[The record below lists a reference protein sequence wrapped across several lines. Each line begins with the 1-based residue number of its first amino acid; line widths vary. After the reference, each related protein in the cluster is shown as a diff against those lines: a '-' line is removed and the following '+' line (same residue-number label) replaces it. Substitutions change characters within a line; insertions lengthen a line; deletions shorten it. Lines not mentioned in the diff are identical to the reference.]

1 MKKGY
6 KENSLIWKSWITNDD
21 AKNVKESRLKKQF
34 AVYLDIFKEL
44 FLTLYISKVDL
55 TQYKK
60 TRNKKTLSSIP
71 IKRTTYNIHILIALW
86 LIKNLI
92 PYWNSTNNKDK
103 QIKELSDAE
112 LIIVRWVAV
121 GYNFFIERK
130 DFLKICKIIP
140 ELENLPEDYNSLM
153 KWTGRGIKNNNLSKY
168 MQSIDKY
175 LIIKSIYFLCKMLD
189 EQKLQWGLAE
199 FLFISIRNLLTTIEI
214 TQEELEGKDT
224 GIHIK
229 ITGERMI
236 SDTLFEKFFFWTKWN
251 KSLAKTWMW
260 YCENFP
266 EKLKNKISFW
276 K

>member
-1 MKKGY
+1 
-6 KENSLIWKSWITNDD
+6 
-21 AKNVKESRLKKQF
+21 
-34 AVYLDIFKEL
+34 
-44 FLTLYISKVDL
+44 
-55 TQYKK
+55 
-60 TRNKKTLSSIP
+60 
-71 IKRTTYNIHILIALW
+71 
-86 LIKNLI
+86 
-92 PYWNSTNNKDK
+92 
-103 QIKELSDAE
+103 
-112 LIIVRWVAV
+112 
-121 GYNFFIERK
+121 
-130 DFLKICKIIP
+130 
-140 ELENLPEDYNSLM
+140 LPEDYNSLM